1 MRAAP
6 ARNAADKAPPRVP
19 ALDLRL
25 LRTRMHGD
33 SDFTKMPNGTF
44 KCVSSP
50 RVEQHKHP
58 GDASADSDMVPA
70 PTHPSV

>member
-6 ARNAADKAPPRVP
+6 ARNAAIKAPSRVP

-25 LRTRMHGD
+25 PRMRMLGD

-44 KCVSSP
+44 KVVSSP
-50 RVEQHKHP
+50 RGEQHKHP
-58 GDASADSDMVPA
+58 GDDSMVPA